1 MSNFKFLLLCFM
13 EVMLFIN
20 IIADEV
26 ESSPLII
33 QQERIQQLIIK
44 LDEKFLLLSELLK
57 VKEPENAKFLLL
69 AFQKSKETL
78 VQLKVESS
86 IKHLKENE
94 LQKSIDQQ
102 QKILDDLFGILNS
115 LTNLDYTNKDEI
127 NKLEK
132 MKRRVEKLIKDEFRI
147 VSETEKIENKDA
159 AAEKYAQ
166 IILKLEEL
174 IKLSQATLKN
184 TVENRVKGLNH
195 LSGIAKNLERH
206 KNTVEVIFETLAGFP
221 LDAKINKEIPP
232 EDKPIIKEEKNTDV
246 KNSNME
252 PSLDTLRQAHG
263 SFNSAEKSIIDGKPF
278 SSEKSQKDAIDALI
292 KTLEDLKNE
301 RGRILSLPE
310 DYSNEI
316 AKEQEKVK
324 ADLEDIEGEKGKSGE
339 KQGNEPIESSD
350 GNAPDKDK
358 EKGSE
363 GQNEEG
369 EKSESSEQSGDSQK
383 DDSKKAKANTP
394 IEKAKKY
401 MEESTKNLNEKKSAK
416 AKENQQK
423 SIEELKK
430 MKAEIEKT
438 LAQLR
443 KEEKEEKLANL
454 ASRFVEIL
462 NLEKKIREQCL
473 QLDNLRIKNE
483 WTRNEKV
490 KCINLMQE
498 QLEVKELVI
507 RVEDI
512 LLEDASTIVF
522 PDIVNQIK
530 GDMVEVSNYFKIEN
544 TGLVN
549 QLLIGDIILS
559 LEELVDSLQKARE
572 EAKKEAQEGKE
583 GAGQNNEKN
592 QLISKSAE
600 LKLLRKLQT
609 RINQMT
615 KLYSSDS
622 KSLDAS
628 DAKKT
633 LNKIYERQ
641 LQVLDI
647 TKKINERKNE

>member
-44 LDEKFLLLSELLK
+44 LDEKFLLLSEILK

-174 IKLSQATLKN
+174 IKLSQTTLKN

-195 LSGIAKNLERH
+195 LSGIAKNLERQ
-206 KNTVEVIFETLAGFP
+206 KNTVEAIFETLAGFP

-252 PSLDTLRQAHG
+252 PGLDTLRQAHG
-263 SFNSAEKSIIDGKPF
+263 SFNSAEKSIIEGKPF
-278 SSEKSQKDAIDALI
+278 SSEKSQKDAIDSLI

-324 ADLEDIEGEKGKSGE
+324 AELDDIDGEKGKSGE
-339 KQGNEPIESSD
+339 KQENEPIESSD
-350 GNAPDKDK
+350 GNAPDKG
-358 EKGSE
+358 KGDE
-363 GQNEEG
+363 GQKEEG

-383 DDSKKAKANTP
+383 DDTKKAKANTP

-473 QLDNLRIKNE
+473 QLDNLRVKNE

-530 GDMVEVSNYFKIEN
+530 TDMVEVSNYFKIEN

-549 QLLIGDIILS
+549 QLLIADIILS
-559 LEELVDSLQKARE
+559 LEELVDSLQTARE
-572 EAKKEAQEGKE
+572 EAKKDAQESKE
-583 GAGQNNEKN
+583 GSGQKNEKN
-592 QLISKSAE
+592 QLISNSAE

-615 KLYSSDS
+615 KLYVSDS